1 MGCEEERIAP
11 DISFIMSWSSKI
23 LVASFLA
30 HEIHQKLAASG
41 AEEAGNMAR
50 LAKLLQQAI
59 DAIVEG
65 AEDS

>member
-1 MGCEEERIAP
+1 
-11 DISFIMSWSSKI
+11 MSWSSKI